1 MFLITWAGSYI
12 QAYFIYIFY
21 SGCSYLIE
29 LV

>member
-12 QAYFIYIFY
+12 QTYLIYILY
-21 SGCSYLIE
+21 GNHSYLIE

>member
-12 QAYFIYIFY
+12 QTHFIYIGY
-21 SGCSYLIE
+21 NGRSYLIE